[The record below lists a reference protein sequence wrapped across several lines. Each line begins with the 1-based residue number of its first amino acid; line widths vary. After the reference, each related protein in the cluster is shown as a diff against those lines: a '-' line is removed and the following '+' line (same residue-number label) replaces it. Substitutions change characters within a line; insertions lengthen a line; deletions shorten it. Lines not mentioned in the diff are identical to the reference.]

1 MINKGI
7 QTTTPQAMSSLTLND
22 LELTSI
28 RALVSYA
35 AYHQNVSE
43 ALVAH
48 VVSAEFGV
56 ADIEGLKRNSFDN
69 AIRFLVD
76 LQVDML
82 LN

>member
-1 MINKGI
+1 MGNEGMRTTVP
-7 QTTTPQAMSSLTLND
+7 QTMSLLTLND
-22 LELTSI
+22 LELTSV

-43 ALVAH
+43 ALVKQ
-48 VVSAEFGV
+48 VVSAEFGI
-56 ADIEGLKRNSFDN
+56 ADIEYLKRNSFDN

>member
-1 MINKGI
+1 MISQGME
-7 QTTTPQAMSSLTLND
+7 TFPSQAMCSLTLND

-43 ALVAH
+43 TLVKQ

-56 ADIEGLKRNSFDN
+56 EDIEKLKRNSFDGV
-69 AIRFLVD
+69 IRFLVD
-76 LQVDML
+76 LQIEML